1 MNSLDMTELLSEA
14 YSLADRINESKEV
27 SRYLELKRAL
37 AEDEEARK
45 LINRF
50 QTKKELFAEAQRFGH
65 FHPDYHRAKDEAKEY
80 LAEIRKYPLIKE
92 YLELE
97 EILDQLLNGVSQRI
111 ANAVSED
118 IKVPVND
125 EIQAM
130 REANQKRRKSCG

>member
-14 YSLADRINESKEV
+14 YRLADRINESEEV
-27 SRYLELKRAL
+27 HRFIEVKRAL
-37 AEDEEARK
+37 SEDGDARK
-45 LINRF
+45 LIKQF

-65 FHPDYHRAKDEAKEY
+65 FHPDYHRAKDEAKAFLTEMK
-80 LAEIRKYPLIKE
+80 KYPLIKE

-97 EILDQLLNGVSQRI
+97 ETVDRILYEVSQRI
-111 ANAVSED
+111 AHSVSTE

-125 EIQAM
+125 EIQAL